1 MSGQLEKDDEI
12 QGSEPSRAE
21 VIEKLS
27 KDFSSGKSAEQVAD
41 HASGRNKPPAGTE
54 KPAAA
59 GTAEPAGKP
68 GGQEAGASD
77 KPRDETGKFAP
88 KPDPFAGFSELDP
101 KVQKEFKRLLGE
113 KEQLNNNYNSLMG
126 QVPAMRREVQNL
138 RNQLAK
144 PQTAEQQT
152 KVQASLDKFE
162 AFKARYPED
171 AEGVQQL
178 VDSIRQEVTAKLAP
192 PPELTEKVAQLQ
204 DKVSEYERERQ
215 IAAAQREADRLAED
229 HPEWKVIAGWE
240 DDNGNPVPTEKQTWH
255 PWFTAW
261 MSGLHPD
268 VRANYDH
275 LLKQPNAALLSH
287 VFSQFKRDVQ
297 AQVDASGQQQADAS
311 DEQLDATQRRSDA
324 LRDISPRPSR
334 SGSEPIAPS
343 FSNGR
348 ELSRDAIL
356 AQYYDKFRSGAKLR

>member
-1 MSGQLEKDDEI
+1 M
-12 QGSEPSRAE
+12 
-21 VIEKLS
+21 
-27 KDFSSGKSAEQVAD
+27 
-41 HASGRNKPPAGTE
+41 
-54 KPAAA
+54 
-59 GTAEPAGKP
+59 
-68 GGQEAGASD
+68 
-77 KPRDETGKFAP
+77 
-88 KPDPFAGFSELDP
+88 
-101 KVQKEFKRLLGE
+101 GE

-152 KVQASLDKFE
+152 KVHASLDKFE

-171 AEGVQQL
+171 AEGVPTTC
-178 VDSIRQEVTAKLAP
+178 RFHPARCHGKTRP
-192 PPELTEKVAQLQ
+192 PTPELTEKVAQLQ

-287 VFSQFKRDVQ
+287 VFTHFKRDAQ

-311 DEQLDATQRRSDA
+311 DEAA
-324 LRDISPRPSR
+324 
-334 SGSEPIAPS
+334 
-343 FSNGR
+343 
-348 ELSRDAIL
+348 
-356 AQYYDKFRSGAKLR
+356 